1 MDNDLIK
8 LVNKLQDTFI
18 NLGTLCSP
26 TAQVRARLKMRVGGE
41 LDMPQLAVVSSISMC
56 LLSFTQVIGPR
67 V

>member
-18 NLGTLCSP
+18 NLGTFSFP